1 MDFQYKYAAREEVA
15 RYFPSEKEEKE
26 GQREEGKEEEQIHN
40 GFFQAFARLAG
51 PAVHDEMGELVSK
64 RKMKAGG
71 REGGKEGLSRV
82 LITGHSLG
90 GAVAAL
96 LALYAAETYPDLRVD
111 VVTFGAPN
119 VGNAAFGRRFNSAVN
134 NRHVRKWERREGD
147 EDGLKWAS
155 GRRNMNTDAAQLF
168 ASLYRSR
175 SLAAGRRARLTMLE
189 IGSAR

>member
-1 MDFQYKYAAREEVA
+1 
-15 RYFPSEKEEKE
+15 
-26 GQREEGKEEEQIHN
+26 
-40 GFFQAFARLAG
+40 
-51 PAVHDEMGELVSK
+51 MGGLVSK

-71 REGGKEGLSRV
+71 KEGGKDGLSRV

-134 NRHVRKWERREGD
+134 NRHVRK
-147 EDGLKWAS
+147 
-155 GRRNMNTDAAQLF
+155 
-168 ASLYRSR
+168 
-175 SLAAGRRARLTMLE
+175 
-189 IGSAR
+189 